1 MKELIKVKNEDGRQL
16 VSARDLHIGLK
27 VKTDFTDWCK
37 RMFEYGFENN
47 VDYSLLKIGEGSA
60 HNKID
65 FVLTL
70 DTAKEISMLQ
80 RTDKG
85 KEVRRYLIEI
95 EKKYNFSVKKYL
107 KDPFI
112 MFRMDLI
119 DANDKIEDLEK
130 RHNTLEDIVTLEM
143 KVDKE
148 KLRTQQSQ
156 LDKLWDIQDR
166 QDLY

>member
-1 MKELIKVKNEDGRQL
+1 MKELIKVKNENGKQL
-16 VSARDLHIGLK
+16 VSARELHSFLE
-27 VKTDFTDWCK
+27 VKTDFSDWCK
-37 RMFEYGFENN
+37 RMFEYGFEKD

-65 FVLTL
+65 YALTL

-85 KEVRRYLIEI
+85 KEARRYFIEI
-95 EKKYNFSVKKYL
+95 ENKYKLGVNKYL

-112 MFRMDLI
+112 IVRMDI
-119 DANDKIEDLEK
+119 MDANDKIDSLEK
-130 RHNTLEDIVTLEM
+130 RQNALEDIVSMEM
-143 KVDKE
+143 KIDKE
-148 KLRTQQSQ
+148 KLRLKQSQ
-156 LDKLWDIQDR
+156 LDRLWDIQDR